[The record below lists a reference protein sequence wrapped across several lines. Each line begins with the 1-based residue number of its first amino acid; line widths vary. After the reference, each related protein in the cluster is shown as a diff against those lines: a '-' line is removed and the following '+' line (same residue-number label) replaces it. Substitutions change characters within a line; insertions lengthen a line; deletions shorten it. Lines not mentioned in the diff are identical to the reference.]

1 MNKPL
6 FIHVRGE
13 IPPHVVPEVDLD
25 RLDAFPI
32 VFAGDLHS
40 HSNTQRNIVYPGS
53 PMTTSFHREEVTTGY
68 ITIHDDWTW
77 TWHEFDLPQLIR
89 KTITD
94 PADMILT
101 DFHHTIYEIEGDVAD
116 LANVK
121 NSELLD
127 KKVIKR
133 SSKSTLDLKDLTIEE
148 ELSEYLSAILNLNDK
163 KMSKKDSFI
172 RACEALN
179 KVSIRD
185 PERILESYPFQLS
198 GGLAQRVVIT
208 MAMINKP
215 ELLLA
220 DEPSTAL
227 DVTIQNQAL
236 DLMDDLT
243 RETNTAVLLITHNM
257 GVVRKFAEKVYVIYR
272 GVIVEEGTKK
282 QLFKNPGHPY
292 TKALL
297 ESIPKLSGDGLPTH
311 DNNPPDYAL
320 IPKYVH

>member
-1 MNKPL
+1 MYNKLLKIEDLELSFKMYEGISYVLKKINLDLNKGEKVALVGESGSGKSVTTKLILGLLNQKNVTKKGKIL
-6 FIHVRGE
+6 FN
-13 IPPHVVPEVDLD
+13 D
-25 RLDAFPI
+25 
-32 VFAGDLHS
+32 
-40 HSNTQRNIVYPGS
+40 RNILHFSQNEFKKIRGKNISIIFQDPIAALNPVFKIKDQFY
-53 PMTTSFHREEVTTGY
+53 EV
-68 ITIHDDWTW
+68 
-77 TWHEFDLPQLIR
+77 
-89 KTITD
+89 
-94 PADMILT
+94 
-101 DFHHTIYEIEGDVAD
+101 
-116 LANVK
+116 
-121 NSELLD
+121 
-127 KKVIKR
+127 
-133 SSKSTLDLKDLTIEE
+133 
-148 ELSEYLSAILNLNDK
+148 NLNDK

-227 DVTIQNQAL
+227 DVKIQNQAL

>member
-1 MNKPL
+1 MSEKLLKIENLELSFKMYEGISYVLKKINLELSKGEKVALVGESGSGKSVTTKLILGLLNQKNVTKKGKIL
-6 FIHVRGE
+6 FN
-13 IPPHVVPEVDLD
+13 D
-25 RLDAFPI
+25 
-32 VFAGDLHS
+32 
-40 HSNTQRNIVYPGS
+40 RNILNFSQNEFKKIRGNNISIIFQDPIAALNPVFKIKDQFY
-53 PMTTSFHREEVTTGY
+53 EV
-68 ITIHDDWTW
+68 
-77 TWHEFDLPQLIR
+77 
-89 KTITD
+89 
-94 PADMILT
+94 
-101 DFHHTIYEIEGDVAD
+101 
-116 LANVK
+116 
-121 NSELLD
+121 
-127 KKVIKR
+127 
-133 SSKSTLDLKDLTIEE
+133 
-148 ELSEYLSAILNLNDK
+148 NLNDK

>member
-1 MNKPL
+1 MYEGISYVLKKINLDLNK
-6 FIHVRGE
+6 GE
-13 IPPHVVPEVDLD
+13 KVALVGE
-25 RLDAFPI
+25 
-32 VFAGDLHS
+32 S
-40 HSNTQRNIVYPGS
+40 GS
-53 PMTTSFHREEVTTGY
+53 GKSVTTK
-68 ITIHDDWTW
+68 
-77 TWHEFDLPQLIR
+77 LILGLLNQ
-89 KTITD
+89 KNVTKKGK
-94 PADMILT
+94 ILFN
-101 DFHHTIYEIEGDVAD
+101 D
-116 LANVK
+116 K
-121 NSELLD
+121 N
-127 KKVIKR
+127 
-133 SSKSTLDLKDLTIEE
+133 
-148 ELSEYLSAILNLNDK
+148 ILNLSQNEFK
-163 KMSKKDSFI
+163 KIRGNNISIIFQDPIAALNPVFKIKDQFYEVNLNHKRMSKKDSFI
-172 RACEALN
+172 RACNALE

-243 RETNTAVLLITHNM
+243 KETNTAVLLITHNM

-282 QLFKNPGHPY
+282 QLFNNPGHPY

-311 DNNPPDYAL
+311 DDNPPDYAS
-320 IPKYVH
+320 IPKFTH

>member
-1 MNKPL
+1 MYNKLLKIEDLELSFKMYEGISYVLKKINLDLNKGEKVALVGESGSGKSVTTKLILGLLNQKNVTKKGKIL
-6 FIHVRGE
+6 FN
-13 IPPHVVPEVDLD
+13 D
-25 RLDAFPI
+25 
-32 VFAGDLHS
+32 
-40 HSNTQRNIVYPGS
+40 RNILNLSQNEFKKIRGNN
-53 PMTTSFHREEVTTGY
+53 
-68 ITIHDDWTW
+68 ITII
-77 TWHEFDLPQLIR
+77 FQ
-89 KTITD
+89 D
-94 PADMILT
+94 PIAALNPVFKIKDQ
-101 DFHHTIYEIEGDVAD
+101 FYEV
-116 LANVK
+116 
-121 NSELLD
+121 
-127 KKVIKR
+127 
-133 SSKSTLDLKDLTIEE
+133 
-148 ELSEYLSAILNLNDK
+148 NLNDK

-297 ESIPKLSGDGLPTH
+297 ESIPKLSGEGLPMH

-320 IPKYVH
+320 IPNYVH

>member
-1 MNKPL
+1 MSEKLLKIENLELSFKMYEGISYVLKKINLELSKGEKVALVGESGSGKSVTTKLILGLLNQKNVTKKGKIL
-6 FIHVRGE
+6 FN
-13 IPPHVVPEVDLD
+13 D
-25 RLDAFPI
+25 
-32 VFAGDLHS
+32 
-40 HSNTQRNIVYPGS
+40 RNILNFSQNEFKKIRGNNISIIFQDPIAALNPVFKIKDQFY
-53 PMTTSFHREEVTTGY
+53 EV
-68 ITIHDDWTW
+68 
-77 TWHEFDLPQLIR
+77 
-89 KTITD
+89 
-94 PADMILT
+94 
-101 DFHHTIYEIEGDVAD
+101 
-116 LANVK
+116 
-121 NSELLD
+121 
-127 KKVIKR
+127 
-133 SSKSTLDLKDLTIEE
+133 
-148 ELSEYLSAILNLNDK
+148 NLNDK

-282 QLFKNPGHPY
+282 QLFNNPGHPY

-297 ESIPKLSGDGLPTH
+297 ESIPKLSGEGLPTH
-311 DNNPPDYAL
+311 DDNPPDYAS
-320 IPKYVH
+320 IPKFIH

>member
-1 MNKPL
+1 MYNKL
-6 FIHVRGE
+6 LKIEDLELSFKMYEGISYVLKKINLDLNKGE
-13 IPPHVVPEVDLD
+13 KVALVGE
-25 RLDAFPI
+25 
-32 VFAGDLHS
+32 S
-40 HSNTQRNIVYPGS
+40 GS
-53 PMTTSFHREEVTTGY
+53 GKSVTTK
-68 ITIHDDWTW
+68 
-77 TWHEFDLPQLIR
+77 LILGLLNQ
-89 KTITD
+89 K
-94 PADMILT
+94 
-101 DFHHTIYEIEGDVAD
+101 
-116 LANVK
+116 NVTKKGKIFFNDK
-121 NSELLD
+121 N
-127 KKVIKR
+127 
-133 SSKSTLDLKDLTIEE
+133 
-148 ELSEYLSAILNLNDK
+148 ILNLSQNEFK
-163 KMSKKDSFI
+163 KIRGNNISIIFQDPIAALNPVFKIKDQFYEVNLNHKRMSKKDSFI
-172 RACEALN
+172 RACNALE

-243 RETNTAVLLITHNM
+243 KETNTAVLLITHNM

-282 QLFKNPGHPY
+282 QLFNNPGHPY

-311 DNNPPDYAL
+311 NDNPPDYAS
-320 IPKYVH
+320 IPKFTH